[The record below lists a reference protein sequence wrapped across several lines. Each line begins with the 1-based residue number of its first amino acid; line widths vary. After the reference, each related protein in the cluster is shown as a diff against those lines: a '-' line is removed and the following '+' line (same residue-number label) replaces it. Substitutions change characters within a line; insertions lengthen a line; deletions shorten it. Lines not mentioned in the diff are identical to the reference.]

1 MASDSHSN
9 MYGGL
14 GSLGTPI
21 VRSDAASVWATGKTW
36 WQVPPMA
43 KVTFTG
49 FLPNGV
55 TVSEPSGA
63 LFESLSLLLAQ
74 GKDVIVALSGL
85 FK

>member
-1 MASDSHSN
+1 M
-9 MYGGL
+9 
-14 GSLGTPI
+14 GTPI

-49 FLPNGV
+49 LLPIGV

>member
-9 MYGGL
+9 MYGGI

-49 FLPNGV
+49 LLPNGV

>member
-1 MASDSHSN
+1 
-9 MYGGL
+9 
-14 GSLGTPI
+14 
-21 VRSDAASVWATGKTW
+21 
-36 WQVPPMA
+36 MA

-49 FLPNGV
+49 LLPIGV